1 MRIFLMVLGAA
12 LSIGA
17 LAWWVFL
24 NGMAASWNTSN
35 TKPSIQWLTGEAV
48 YMLWLPFAVGL
59 AVAYLG
65 WKRA

>member
-1 MRIFLMVLGAA
+1 MRLFLMLLGAA

-35 TKPSIQWLTGEAV
+35 ARPSIQWLTGEAV
-48 YMLWLPFAVGL
+48 YMFWLPFAVGL
-59 AVAYLG
+59 VVAYFG